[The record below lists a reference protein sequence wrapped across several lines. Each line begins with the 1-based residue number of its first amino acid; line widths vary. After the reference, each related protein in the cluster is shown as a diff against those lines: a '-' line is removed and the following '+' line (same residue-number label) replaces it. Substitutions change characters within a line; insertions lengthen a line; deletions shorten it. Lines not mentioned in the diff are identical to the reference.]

1 MPGDRDLEIAPT
13 RPRRRDGTRFLAW
26 PTSRTVVPGP
36 TEIPDEEETMQII
49 DNSRRPRAHLPGVEH
64 CTLACA
70 DDGLATLSLWQQS
83 LEAGAATPPHR
94 HDCDEVVVVTAGRG
108 TLRAGDDVRAFG
120 PGMTLVIR
128 RGVEHQI
135 TAMGPGALE
144 LIAAF
149 GATPVGT
156 FAPDGAPLELPW
168 RT

>member
-1 MPGDRDLEIAPT
+1 
-13 RPRRRDGTRFLAW
+13 
-26 PTSRTVVPGP
+26 
-36 TEIPDEEETMQII
+36 MQII
-49 DNSRRPRAHLPGVEH
+49 DHACQPRAHLPGIEH
-64 CTLACA
+64 RTLACA

-83 LEAGAATPPHR
+83 LDASAATPPHR
-94 HDCDEVVVVTAGRG
+94 HDCEEVVVVTAGCG
-108 TLRAGDDVRAFG
+108 TLHLGDEVRAFG
-120 PGMTLVIR
+120 PGMTLVIP

-135 TAMGPGALE
+135 VATGPGALE